1 MDIATTVILSPE
13 EEAQLATVLSTDAAG
28 LPDRLAD
35 FGRAA
40 MREYADMLLGRS
52 ALRSPDNREE
62 RLLLLVLEAF
72 GGRVPDEADVALW
85 FNLTR
90 SGASAL
96 IRKVLSRYHL
106 RLDQP
111 IRAASIA
118 LIQSCGAEQD
128 GIRLVTV
135 ANPVI
140 VEHLNQTLAR
150 LNGGLKRI
158 IKESGRSAIYRVP
171 EDSYE
176 ALRVEFGL

>member
-1 MDIATTVILSPE
+1 MDIATSITLSPE
-13 EEAQLATVLSTDAAG
+13 EEAQLVAVLGTDAAN
-28 LPDRLAD
+28 LPDRLAS

-40 MREYADMLLGRS
+40 MREYAEMLLGRS

-62 RLLLLVLEAF
+62 RLLLLILEAF
-72 GGRVPDEADVALW
+72 GAQVPNEADVALW
-85 FNLTR
+85 FNLTG

-106 RLDQP
+106 RLRQP

-118 LIQSCGAEQD
+118 LIQGCGAEQD
-128 GIRLVTV
+128 GVRLVTV
-135 ANPVI
+135 TNAVI

-150 LNGGLKRI
+150 LNGELKRI
-158 IKESGRSAIYRVP
+158 TKESGTGTIYRVP

-176 ALRVEFGL
+176 ALRLEFGL